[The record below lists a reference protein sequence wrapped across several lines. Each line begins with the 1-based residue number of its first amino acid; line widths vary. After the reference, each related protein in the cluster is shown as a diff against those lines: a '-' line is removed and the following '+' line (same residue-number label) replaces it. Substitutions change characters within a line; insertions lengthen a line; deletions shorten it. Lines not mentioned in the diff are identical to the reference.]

1 MIVYDN
7 GLGIPGRTGC
17 RQDGSLGMIGMS
29 ERARSVGGHAS
40 LQNAAGPRHAGVPVG
55 ALGALVSRRAA
66 TVTLRIMLVDDHP
79 IVRRGVR
86 DILVDAFPGATVE
99 EVGSGADAVSLAGS
113 HNWDVAILDLTLP
126 DGSGLDVLKR
136 LRQLQPRVPV
146 LILSMHAPEHFA
158 RRAILAGASGYLT
171 KDTAD
176 TELVTAVTQLL
187 QGGRYFG
194 ADVMQGVVLSM
205 HPDSPDRPHER
216 LSDREYQVLRM
227 IGRGKTVSEIASELT
242 LSVKTVSTYR
252 TRVLEKMG
260 MRTNAELTRYAVQH
274 GLE

>member
-1 MIVYDN
+1 
-7 GLGIPGRTGC
+7 
-17 RQDGSLGMIGMS
+17 
-29 ERARSVGGHAS
+29 
-40 LQNAAGPRHAGVPVG
+40 
-55 ALGALVSRRAA
+55 VSRRAA
-66 TVTLRIMLVDDHP
+66 IVTLRIMLVDDHP

-99 EVGSGADAVSLAGS
+99 EVGSGADAVSLAGT
-113 HNWDVAILDLTLP
+113 HNWDIAILDLTLP

-194 ADVMQGVVLSM
+194 PEVMQGVVLSM

-227 IGRGKTVSEIASELT
+227 IGHGKTVSEIASELT

>member
-1 MIVYDN
+1 M
-7 GLGIPGRTGC
+7 T
-17 RQDGSLGMIGMS
+17 
-29 ERARSVGGHAS
+29 
-40 LQNAAGPRHAGVPVG
+40 
-55 ALGALVSRRAA
+55 RRAA
-66 TVTLRIMLVDDHP
+66 TATMRIMLVDDHP

-99 EVGSGADAVSLAGS
+99 EVGSGMDAVSLARA
-113 HNWDVAILDLTLP
+113 HDWDIAILDLTLP

-136 LRQLQPRVPV
+136 LREVRPGVPILV
-146 LILSMHAPEHFA
+146 LSMHAPEQFA
-158 RRAILAGASGYLT
+158 RRAITAGASGYLT

-176 TELVTAVTQLL
+176 AELVIAVTRLL
-187 QGGRYFG
+187 QGGKYFPPE
-194 ADVMQGVVLSM
+194 VMQGIVLSM
-205 HPDSPDRPHER
+205 HPDNSDRPHER

-227 IGRGKTVSEIASELT
+227 IGHGKTVSEIASELT

-252 TRVLEKMG
+252 ARVLEKMG